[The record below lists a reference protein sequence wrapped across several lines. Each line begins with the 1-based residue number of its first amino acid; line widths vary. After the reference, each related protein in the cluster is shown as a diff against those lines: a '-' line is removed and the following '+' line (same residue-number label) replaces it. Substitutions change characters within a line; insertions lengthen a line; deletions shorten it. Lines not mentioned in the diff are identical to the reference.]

1 MGAGGLIEI
10 KRRLKSIQS
19 TRRITSAMGLV
30 ATSKLRKC
38 RRVLKESVEYSDISR
53 STIQSLVSVA
63 KESECNDIFFSG
75 NKSNDK
81 LYIVITSDSGLCA
94 GYNGN
99 AVIYLESIIEDF
111 KDEAKIILVGSKG
124 VAHMKKLKLSTIAE
138 YVDIKDIPSI
148 KDVKNIYQKAL
159 KLFLDEEVSEVNVIY
174 TNFESPVKQTVSI
187 EKLLPISEAPL
198 DNKETIVKPNIE
210 VVFKSSIDGYLKGKL
225 RMLMLSSRCSEES
238 ARMNSMDGATSNA
251 DDILNSLKLQYNR
264 IRQAMITQEISEIVG
279 GASAQK

>member
-1 MGAGGLIEI
+1 
-10 KRRLKSIQS
+10 
-19 TRRITSAMGLV
+19 MGLV

-38 RRVLKESVEYSDISR
+38 RRILKEGMEYVDVSR
-53 STIQSLVSVA
+53 SSIQSLANIA
-63 KESECNDIFFSG
+63 KESEGNDIFFDG
-75 NKSNDK
+75 NKSENK

-99 AVIYLESIIEDF
+99 TITYLESIIEDF
-111 KDEAKIILVGSKG
+111 KDKAKIILVGSKG
-124 VAHMKKLKLSTIAE
+124 MSHMKKLGLSTIAE

-148 KDVKNIYQKAL
+148 KDVKIIYQKAL
-159 KLFLDEEVSEVNVIY
+159 KLFLDEEVSEVNVVY
-174 TNFESPVKQTVSI
+174 TNFGSPVKQTVTS
-187 EKLLPISEAPL
+187 EKLLPISEVSL
-198 DNKETIVKPNIE
+198 DNKEVAVEPSIE
-210 VVFKSSIDGYLKGKL
+210 AVFKNSIDGYLKGKL

-251 DDILNSLKLQYNR
+251 DDILRSLNLQYNR